1 MTYTAEAFRG
11 QGLAKRV
18 VVQLCKKLLELQD
31 PKLRCSTGDNHST
44 PWTPYCY
51 IDAGTPQQSHC
62 QCTSSNSFLHRL
74 ATPVL
79 FWYLTYVSTRK
90 WYSPA
95 ASSLAVSR

>member
-18 VVQLCKKLLELQD
+18 VVQLCKKLLELRD

-51 IDAGTPQQSHC
+51 IDAGT
-62 QCTSSNSFLHRL
+62 SSNSFLHRL

-79 FWYLTYVSTRK
+79 FWYLKYVSMRK